1 MKTMKR
7 IMAVVL
13 SMALAGS
20 VMAAQA
26 QDTAT
31 STTTMSARKKAVA
44 KKIGP
49 SVSEQL
55 SEMKQ
60 AIDAQQQQIRQLSDL
75 VQTRDQK
82 IQGLEQRLDQSQA
95 AATQA
100 QAKADTAVAQSSEQG
115 QTVMALKSDVT
126 DLKTSATNS
135 ALTLQETQKSFREAS
150 ESPAAIHFKGITLT
164 PGGFLAGESY
174 YRARSTGGE
183 ATAFNSIFM
192 PGSGANRISEFY
204 GSGRQSQITLRADG
218 NIGSAKL
225 TGYYEADFLS
235 AGTTSNNN
243 QTNSYTLRQR
253 QLWGLVAFNNG
264 WSFTGGQMWTLLT
277 ENRKGID
284 NLNTARPMTIDPNY
298 NVGFSFARQFGFR
311 VVKNFNNRFALAAS
325 LENPQTTFT
334 ATNANTNFALG
345 IDGVGGGLYN
355 PGITACT
362 TSTVNNPTPGG
373 NPISTTTCTNAANYT
388 FNAMP
393 DIIVKAAADPGFGHY
408 EIFGIFSRFRDR
420 VYPCAVDTQNPTLC
434 NTGAGGALV
443 NSVAGAYNFSRN
455 GGGVGANARISVA
468 HKHVDFGL
476 HALYGNGLGRYS
488 ASGLPDATV
497 EPSGQLAL
505 LRSYQGLATLE
516 FHYPKFDVYL
526 NGGEDYSGHRYQVDT
541 LGTGKVV
548 GYGAPG
554 YADGGCGTETLPSA
568 ASPSGWNF
576 GGLGSCSGQ
585 TQSVVEGTFGFWIKP
600 YNGPKGRIQFG
611 PQYSYVSRNAWAGAG
626 ATAGT
631 SASPHAIDNLFFTSF
646 RYYLP

>member
-1 MKTMKR
+1 MKR

-20 VMAAQA
+20 VIPAQA
-26 QDTAT
+26 QQGTAT
-31 STTTMSARKKAVA
+31 ATTPKSARKKAA
-44 KKIGP
+44 PKASGP
-49 SVSEQL
+49 TISAQL

-60 AIDAQQQQIRQLSDL
+60 AIDAQQQQIKQLSDL

-82 IQGLEQRLDQSQA
+82 IQQLEQRLDQSQTV
-95 AATQA
+95 ATQA
-100 QAKADTAVAQSSEQG
+100 QTKADTAVAQTAEEQ

-126 DLKTSATNS
+126 DLKTTATNS
-135 ALTLQETQKSFREAS
+135 ALTLQETQKRMGDL
-150 ESPAAIHFKGITLT
+150 ESPLAIHFKGVTIT
-164 PGGFLAGESY
+164 PGGFLAGESV
-174 YRARSTGGE
+174 YRNRATGGD

-192 PGSGANRISEFY
+192 PGSGANRISEFF
-204 GSGRQSQITLRADG
+204 GSGRQSQITMRADG
-218 NIGSAKL
+218 KIGDMKL

-253 QLWGLVAFNNG
+253 QAWGQVAFDNG
-264 WSFTGGQMWTLLT
+264 WSLTGGQMWTLLT

-298 NVGFSFARQFGFR
+298 NVGFSFARQYGVR
-311 VVKNFNNRFALAAS
+311 VVKNFNDRFWLAAS

-334 ATNANTNFALG
+334 ATNANNNFALG
-345 IDGVGGGLYN
+345 SDGVGAGLYN

-362 TSTVNNPTPGG
+362 TTLNSSGAPVTV
-373 NPISTTTCTNAANYT
+373 CTNASNYS
-388 FNAMP
+388 FNSMP
-393 DIIVKAAADPGFGHY
+393 DVIVKAALDPGFGHY
-408 EIFGIFSRFRDR
+408 EIFGILSRFRDR
-420 VYPCAVDTQNPTLC
+420 VYPCAVATQDPTLC
-434 NTGAGGALV
+434 GTT
-443 NSVAGAYNFSRN
+443 NSVIGAYNFSRN
-455 GGGVGANARISVA
+455 GGGVGGNARISVA
-468 HKHVDFGL
+468 HKHVDLGL

-497 EPSGQLAL
+497 DPFGKLAL

-516 FHYPKFDVYL
+516 FHYPKIDVYF
-526 NGGEDYSGHRYQVDT
+526 NGGEDYSGRRYQKDT

-548 GYGAPG
+548 GYGAPT
-554 YADGGCGTETLPSA
+554 YADGGCYTETLPSA
-568 ASPSGWNF
+568 SGSGGWNF
-576 GGLGSCSGQ
+576 GSLGSCSGQ

>member
-1 MKTMKR
+1 MKR
-7 IMAVVL
+7 TMAVVL

-20 VMAAQA
+20 VIAAQA
-26 QDTAT
+26 QQETAPAT
-31 STTTMSARKKAVA
+31 SKSAKKKMVA
-44 KKIGP
+44 KKGP
-49 SVSEQL
+49 TISDQL
-55 SEMKQ
+55 GEMKQ
-60 AIDAQQQQIRQLSDL
+60 AIDAQQQQIKQLSDL

-82 IQGLEQRLDQSQA
+82 IQQLEQRLDQSQSA
-95 AATQA
+95 AAQA
-100 QAKADTAVAQSSEQG
+100 QSKADTAVAQNAEEQ
-115 QTVMALKSDVT
+115 QAVTALKNDVT

-135 ALTLQETQKSFREAS
+135 ALTLQETQKSFRDAT

-174 YRARSTGGE
+174 YRTRSTGGE

-218 NIGSAKL
+218 KVGDMKL

-253 QLWGLVAFNNG
+253 QAWGQVAFDNG

-298 NVGFSFARQFGFR
+298 NVGFSFARQYGVR

-325 LENPQTTFT
+325 LENPQTTF
-334 ATNANTNFALG
+334 AASNAANNFALG
-345 IDGVGGGLYN
+345 SDGTGGGLYN
-355 PGITACT
+355 PGIIACST
-362 TSTVNNPTPGG
+362 TTVNNPTPGG
-373 NPISTTTCTNAANYT
+373 NPISTTICSNAANYT

-393 DIIVKAAADPGFGHY
+393 DIIVKAAVDPGFGHY

-420 VYPCAVDTQNPTLC
+420 VYPCEEISATVNPQC
-434 NTGAGGALV
+434 GATASVLGAH
-443 NSVAGAYNFSRN
+443 NDSRN
-455 GGGVGANARISVA
+455 AGGVGGNARISMMN
-468 HKHVDFGL
+468 KHVDFGL
-476 HALYGNGLGRYS
+476 HALYGNGLGRYA

-497 EPSGQLAL
+497 RPDGTLAP

-516 FHYPKFDVYL
+516 FHYPRFDVYL
-526 NGGEDYSGHRYQVDT
+526 NGGEDYSGRRFETDPIST
-541 LGTGKVV
+541 KIV
-548 GYGAPG
+548 GYGSPT
-554 YADGGCGTETLPSA
+554 YSDSGCYTETLPSA
-568 ASPSGWNF
+568 SGSPGWNF
-576 GGLGSCSGQ
+576 GSLGSSCSGQ
-585 TQSVVEGTFGFWIKP
+585 TQSVIEGTFGFWIKP

-611 PQYSYVSRNAWAGAG
+611 PQYSYVSRNAWAGTG
-626 ATAGT
+626 GLK
-631 SASPHAIDNLFFTSF
+631 PHAIDNLFFTSF

>member
-1 MKTMKR
+1 MKR

-20 VMAAQA
+20 VIPAQA
-26 QDTAT
+26 QQGTAT
-31 STTTMSARKKAVA
+31 ATTPKSARKKAA
-44 KKIGP
+44 PKASGP
-49 SVSEQL
+49 TISAQL

-60 AIDAQQQQIRQLSDL
+60 AIDAQQQQIKQLSDL

-82 IQGLEQRLDQSQA
+82 IQQLEQRLDQSQTV
-95 AATQA
+95 ATQA
-100 QAKADTAVAQSSEQG
+100 QTKADTAVAQTAEEQ

-126 DLKTSATNS
+126 DLKTTATNS
-135 ALTLQETQKSFREAS
+135 ALTLQETQKRMGDL
-150 ESPAAIHFKGITLT
+150 ESPLAIHFKGVTIT
-164 PGGFLAGESY
+164 PGGFLAGESV
-174 YRARSTGGE
+174 YRNRATGGD

-192 PGSGANRISEFY
+192 PGSGANRISEFF
-204 GSGRQSQITLRADG
+204 GSGRQSQITMRADG
-218 NIGSAKL
+218 KIGDMKL

-253 QLWGLVAFNNG
+253 QAWGQVAFDNG
-264 WSFTGGQMWTLLT
+264 WSLTGGQMWTLLT

-298 NVGFSFARQFGFR
+298 NVGFSFARQYGVR
-311 VVKNFNNRFALAAS
+311 VVKNFNDRFWLAAS

-334 ATNANTNFALG
+334 ATNANNNFALG
-345 IDGVGGGLYN
+345 SDGVGAGLYN

-362 TSTVNNPTPGG
+362 TTLNSSGAPVTV
-373 NPISTTTCTNAANYT
+373 CTNASNYS
-388 FNAMP
+388 FNSMP
-393 DIIVKAAADPGFGHY
+393 DVIVKAALDPGFGHY
-408 EIFGIFSRFRDR
+408 EIFGILSRFRDR
-420 VYPCAVDTQNPTLC
+420 VYPCAVATQDPTLC
-434 NTGAGGALV
+434 GTT
-443 NSVAGAYNFSRN
+443 NSVIGAYNFSRN
-455 GGGVGANARISVA
+455 GGGVGGNARISVA
-468 HKHVDFGL
+468 HKHVDLGL

-497 EPSGQLAL
+497 DPFGKLAL

-516 FHYPKFDVYL
+516 FHYPKIDVYF
-526 NGGEDYSGHRYQVDT
+526 NGGEDYSGRRYQKDT

-548 GYGAPG
+548 GYGAPT
-554 YADGGCGTETLPSA
+554 YADGGCYTETLPSA
-568 ASPSGWNF
+568 SGPGGWNF
-576 GGLGSCSGQ
+576 GSLGSCSGQ